1 MSEDNNIEQVQPIEL
16 NPYVQDLQR
25 YQLWYLAKSTA
36 LKLTWDTNALGLTDF
51 KIVRNQT
58 EFANLV
64 ANYIVGVVSDA
75 DLWSKERPLTDDER
89 AQLQELFVNE
99 ESKQSSESIMTELL
113 SNFEPESQG
122 S

>member
-1 MSEDNNIEQVQPIEL
+1 MSEDNKAEQATP
-16 NPYVQDLQR
+16 NVQDLQR

-36 LKLTWDTNALGLTDF
+36 LKLTWDANALGLTDF

-64 ANYIVGVVSDA
+64 ANHVVGIVNEA
-75 DLWSKERPLTDDER
+75 DLWTKERPLTDDEKER
-89 AQLQELFVNE
+89 LQKQIEDDEKEQSNE
-99 ESKQSSESIMTELL
+99 SLMIDLL
-113 SNFEPESQG
+113 SSFEPESQG